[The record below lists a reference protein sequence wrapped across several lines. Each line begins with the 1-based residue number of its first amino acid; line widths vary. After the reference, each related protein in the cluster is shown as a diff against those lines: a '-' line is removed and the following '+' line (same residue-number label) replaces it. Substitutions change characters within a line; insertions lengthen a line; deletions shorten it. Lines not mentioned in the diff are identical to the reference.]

1 MKSAGPKPS
10 ALVRHRLRL
19 VVDNAQC
26 LATILNPCLALLN
39 EKLESSGL
47 GLLCRVTSRHERR

>member
-1 MKSAGPKPS
+1 
-10 ALVRHRLRL
+10 
-19 VVDNAQC
+19 
-26 LATILNPCLALLN
+26 LNPCLALLN